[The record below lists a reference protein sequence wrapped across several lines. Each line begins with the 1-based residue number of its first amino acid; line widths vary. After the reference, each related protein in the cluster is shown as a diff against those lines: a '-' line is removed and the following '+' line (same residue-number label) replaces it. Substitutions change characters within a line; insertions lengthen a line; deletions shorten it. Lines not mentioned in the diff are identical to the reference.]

1 MAVSYKITEKDFKE
15 LWFVLSKDA
24 FVCDENQRII
34 ENICRKNGID
44 DDSFSYFPINKIDWQ
59 EVNDLVRTPSFFGER
74 LIVIND
80 GDITELNDSD
90 LEQLT
95 KLMEDF
101 YGNRIAVVLTY
112 EDDKKIK
119 AKKYE
124 KVFNAARK
132 AGMFHFVEKIDEKYL
147 EEMIISH
154 AKKQGTLL
162 QKDIARKIVDNIGK
176 DVGLLV
182 NEVDKYCARCD
193 YSEITAEVVES
204 IGVKTVEASVFDM
217 IELICR
223 KKPVKAIEKL
233 NSLFEMRTDEI
244 SILGAMTSGFVDMH
258 RCKAGQK
265 QRLSHSQVHKD
276 FESKANPYRYQKA
289 MNNAGNFTLAA
300 LEDILQLLM
309 KADIAMKSTAQDKK
323 QILYVLTTQIIMKGG
338 R

>member
-1 MAVSYKITEKDFKE
+1 MAVSYKITDKDFKE

-24 FVCDENQRII
+24 FVCNENQHII

-59 EVNDLVRTPSFFGER
+59 EVNDLVCTPSFFGER
-74 LIVIND
+74 LVVIND
-80 GDITELNDSD
+80 GDITALSD
-90 LEQLT
+90 DDLAQLT
-95 KLMEDF
+95 SLITDL
-101 YGNRIAVVLTY
+101 YGNRLAVILTY

-124 KVFNAARK
+124 KLFNAAKK
-132 AGMFHFVEKIDEKYL
+132 AGLFHLVERIDEKYL
-147 EEMIISH
+147 EEMIVSH
-154 AKKQGTLL
+154 AKKQGAELS
-162 QKDIARKIVDNIGK
+162 KDLARKIVDNIGK

-182 NEVDKYCARCD
+182 NEVDKYCARSD
-193 YSEITAEVVES
+193 YSEITPEIVDS

-233 NSLFEMRTDEI
+233 NSLFELRTDEI
-244 SILGAMTSGFVDMH
+244 SILGAMTSSFVDMH
-258 RCKAGQK
+258 RCKAAQQ
-265 QRLSHSQVHKD
+265 QRMTHSQVHKD

-289 MNNAGNFTLAA
+289 MNNASNFSLSA
-300 LEDILQLLM
+300 LEEILQLLM
-309 KADIAMKSTAQDKK
+309 KADIAMKSTRQDKK
-323 QILYVLTTQIIMKGG
+323 QMLYVLTTQIIMKGG

>member
-1 MAVSYKITEKDFKE
+1 MAVSYKITDKDFKE

-24 FVCDENQRII
+24 FVCNENQHII

-80 GDITELNDSD
+80 GDITNLNDDD
-90 LEQLT
+90 LDQLT
-95 KLMEDF
+95 SLMEDF
-101 YGNRIAVVLTY
+101 YGNRIAVILTY

-124 KVFNAARK
+124 KVFNAAKK
-132 AGMFHFVEKIDEKYL
+132 AGMFHFVERIDEKYL
-147 EEMIISH
+147 EEMIVSH
-154 AKKQGTLL
+154 AKKQGTVLS
-162 QKDIARKIVDNIGK
+162 KDLARKIVDNIGK

-193 YSEITAEVVES
+193 YSEITPEVVDN

-244 SILGAMTSGFVDMH
+244 SILGAMISGFVDMH
-258 RCKAGQK
+258 RCKAA
-265 QRLSHSQVHKD
+265 QRQRMSHSQVHKD

-289 MNNAGNFTLAA
+289 MNNASNFSLTA
-300 LEDILQLLM
+300 LEEILRLLM

-323 QILYVLTTQIIMKGG
+323 QMLYVLTTQIIMKGG

>member
-1 MAVSYKITEKDFKE
+1 MAVSYKITDKDFKE

-24 FVCDENQRII
+24 FVCNENQRII

-59 EVNDLVRTPSFFGER
+59 EVADLVRTPSFFGER

-80 GDITELNDSD
+80 GDITALNDDD
-90 LEQLT
+90 LAQLT
-95 KLMEDF
+95 SLMEDF
-101 YGNRIAVVLTY
+101 YGNRIAVILTY
-112 EDDKKIK
+112 EDDKKVK

-124 KVFNAARK
+124 KLFNAAKK
-132 AGMFHFVEKIDEKYL
+132 AGMFHFVERIDEKYL
-147 EEMIISH
+147 EEMIVSH
-154 AKKQGTLL
+154 AKKQGTVLS
-162 QKDIARKIVDNIGK
+162 KDLARKIVDNIGK

-193 YSEITAEVVES
+193 YTEITPEVVDN

-233 NSLFEMRTDEI
+233 NSLFELRTDEI
-244 SILGAMTSGFVDMH
+244 AILGAMTSSFVDMH
-258 RCKAGQK
+258 RCKAAQQ
-265 QRLSHSQVHKD
+265 QRMSHSQVHKD

-289 MNNAGNFTLAA
+289 MNNASNFSLSA
-300 LEDILQLLM
+300 LEEILGLLM

-323 QILYVLTTQIIMKGG
+323 LMLHVLTTQIIMKGG

>member
-1 MAVSYKITEKDFKE
+1 MAVSYKITDKDFKE

-24 FVCDENQRII
+24 FVCNENQRIV
-34 ENICRKNGID
+34 EQICRKNGID

-80 GDITELNDSD
+80 GDITALNDDD

-95 KLMEDF
+95 SLITDL
-101 YGNRIAVVLTY
+101 YGNRLAIILTY

-132 AGMFHFVEKIDEKYL
+132 MGMFHFVERIDEKYL
-147 EEMIISH
+147 EEMIVSH
-154 AKKQGTLL
+154 AKKQGTVLS
-162 QKDIARKIVDNIGK
+162 KDLARKIVDNIGK

-193 YSEITAEVVES
+193 YSEITPDIVDN

-233 NSLFEMRTDEI
+233 NNLFELRTDEI
-244 SILGAMTSGFVDMH
+244 SILGAMTSSFVDMH
-258 RCKAGQK
+258 RCKAAQQ
-265 QRLSHSQVHKD
+265 QRMTHSQVHKD

-289 MNNAGNFTLAA
+289 MNNAANFSLSA

-323 QILYVLTTQIIMKGG
+323 QMLYVLTTQIIMKGG